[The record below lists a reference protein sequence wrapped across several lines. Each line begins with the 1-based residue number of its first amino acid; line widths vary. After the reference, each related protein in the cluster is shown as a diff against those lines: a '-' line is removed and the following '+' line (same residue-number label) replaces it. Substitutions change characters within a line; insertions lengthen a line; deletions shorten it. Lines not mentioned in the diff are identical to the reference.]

1 MNPSAGA
8 LRHSTQQSNVW
19 AELAATPDMR
29 GYMDR
34 DILIEIVRVGDSVK
48 LTAIDAETG
57 VEAVVLGPA
66 HASRADLEKLA
77 VNKLQRMLDKRGDND
92 RPTRRG
98 FVV

>member
-1 MNPSAGA
+1 
-8 LRHSTQQSNVW
+8 
-19 AELAATPDMR
+19 
-29 GYMDR
+29 MDR

-57 VEAVVLGPA
+57 VEAVVIGPA
-66 HASRADLEKLA
+66 HAARADLEKLA

-98 FVV
+98 LVV